1 MYYLINLINGTLY
14 WLKQLD
20 IFINY
25 MCTLVSVIK
34 GAFTGMVTYR
44 QPSEISLFH
53 NGVLFQVKL
62 PGFKQ
67 GVLEVF
73 DNLFKTRK
81 WQIQGH
87 ALWCLFPSIGN
98 IIV

>member
-34 GAFTGMVTYR
+34 VAFTGMVTYR
-44 QPSEISLFH
+44 QP
-53 NGVLFQVKL
+53 
-62 PGFKQ
+62 
-67 GVLEVF
+67 
-73 DNLFKTRK
+73 
-81 WQIQGH
+81 
-87 ALWCLFPSIGN
+87 
-98 IIV
+98 

>member
-44 QPSEISLFH
+44 QP
-53 NGVLFQVKL
+53 
-62 PGFKQ
+62 
-67 GVLEVF
+67 
-73 DNLFKTRK
+73 
-81 WQIQGH
+81 
-87 ALWCLFPSIGN
+87 
-98 IIV
+98 